1 MKTIH
6 EYILEGLRLG
16 KNRDS
21 KQAIDKVVNS
31 FKDLYEMITRFVNW
45 RYGAENKIR
54 IGGITGKESW
64 RITSAM
70 LNTVDVKHGF
80 EISLLD
86 ESNKIQKILRVGEL
100 VGLDNIVFQIKE
112 RNNLGKLDTF
122 HMCGV
127 NSQFS
132 NRFFKYGDNLLE
144 WFKELK
150 EFRNRGFVHMPK
162 ANKYVLE
169 FFDVI

>member
-21 KQAIDKVVNS
+21 KQSIDKVVNS
-31 FKDLYEMITRFVNW
+31 FEDLYEMITRFVNW

-132 NRFFKYGDNLLE
+132 NRFFKP
-144 WFKELK
+144 LK
-150 EFRNRGFVHMPK
+150 LCLIKGYKTIVFFSK
-162 ANKYVLE
+162 AVTVAIMHSLAIYAHTVKV
-169 FFDVI
+169 